1 MCWVPVTASCY
12 ETFPT
17 HPLSSDHRYLYWP
30 REHRP
35 WLPMATSSTM
45 PRLGQSVH
53 SPLLLLSSYRTEKSS
68 CLHHYL

>member
-1 MCWVPVTASCY
+1 VCWVPVTASCY
-12 ETFPT
+12 KTFPT
-17 HPLSSDHRYLYWP
+17 DPLSSDQRYLYWP

-35 WLPMATSSTM
+35 WLPIAPSSTM

-53 SPLLLLSSYRTEKSS
+53 SPLLLSSYRTEKSS